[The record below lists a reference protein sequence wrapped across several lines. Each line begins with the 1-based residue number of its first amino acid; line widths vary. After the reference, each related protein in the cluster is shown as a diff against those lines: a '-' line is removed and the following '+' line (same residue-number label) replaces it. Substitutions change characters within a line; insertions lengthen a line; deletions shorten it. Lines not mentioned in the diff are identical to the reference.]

1 MVKILERVL
10 FHGCQTPQGQERI
23 LTLYLDQIIEYDL
36 QSLFEMCFSSENYGI
51 IEKGLKVYGQL
62 LIADDDAALEIFKKF
77 PHIHRLI
84 VQNIFV
90 NINLTPISI
99 ALTP

>member
-1 MVKILERVL
+1 
-10 FHGCQTPQGQERI
+10 
-23 LTLYLDQIIEYDL
+23 
-36 QSLFEMCFSSENYGI
+36 MCFSSENYGI

-84 VQNIFV
+84 V
-90 NINLTPISI
+90 
-99 ALTP
+99 

>member
-1 MVKILERVL
+1 MKIIERVL
-10 FHGCQTPQGQERI
+10 FHGSKTPQGQEHI
-23 LTLYLDQIIEYDL
+23 LGLYLDQIIEYDL
-36 QSLFEMCFSSENYGI
+36 QNLFEMCFTSENYGI

-62 LIADDDAALEIFKKF
+62 LITDDEVALEIFKKF

-90 NINLTPISI
+90 SINLTPISS